1 MWRMLRTALQQRQFE
16 QYQIAGADGAIM
28 TYAQVVDGWRSDP
41 GFAEFFSDQL
51 AASSF
56 KAFLWE
62 TPPVTRATFDRPFEC
77 VLVDNAVLA
86 GVEPDVAAFSG
97 YFDTGSDQHFVSF
110 DNLGGDARL
119 VAPCPLEPVTAC
131 AHLAVFLRQAPAAV
145 VIQLW
150 REVSTAISENL
161 SDEPLW
167 ISTCGLGVY
176 WLHVRLDSF
185 PKYYHYAPY
194 QSAGAVR

>member
-1 MWRMLRTALQQRQFE
+1 MWRMLRKELQPRRIE
-16 QYQIAGADGAIM
+16 QYQIVGADGSIM
-28 TYAQVVDGWRSDP
+28 TYAQVVDCWRSDP
-41 GFAEFFSDQL
+41 GFTGFFCDQL
-51 AASSF
+51 ASSPF

-62 TPPVTRATFDRPFEC
+62 TPPLTRATFDRPFEF

-86 GVEPDVAAFSG
+86 RVEPDVSAFSEH
-97 YFDTGSDQHFVSF
+97 FDAGSDQGFVRF

-119 VAPCPLEPVTAC
+119 VSPCPLEPVTAC
-131 AHLAVFLRQAPAAV
+131 AHLAVFLREAPAAA

-150 REVSTAISENL
+150 REVAAAISESLN
-161 SDEPLW
+161 DQPVW
-167 ISTCGLGVY
+167 VSTCGLGVY

-194 QSAGAVR
+194 QSAD